1 MTGKDINL
9 ELAASN
15 AQSRE
20 SWRDLARSIETE
32 TDPAKV
38 IDLARQLVAKLDEE
52 DFGAKS

>member
-1 MTGKDINL
+1 MTGKDVNL

-20 SWRDLARSIETE
+20 TWRDLARSIETE

-52 DFGAKS
+52 GFGGKS